1 MRKRIKYFFG
11 LVILVL
17 GVWMS
22 VSMYMGLLN
31 PGTFFAVTIVVVL
44 IAIPVSPV
52 IRRASYKI
60 WVSIGLITLVVLFIP
75 TFDFMKILIISFSL
89 IITALLINSNLQV
102 SKKRRGSIVGKSDG
116 LQEQPKNPAIMSI
129 IIPAL
134 SMLLPAK
141 AFHSFY
147 WFMVW
152 DSTTDSLDWLWL
164 PIPVLALIFS
174 SLLLYFLLPGRT
186 KPAGFLYL
194 MMIPAMIGVFN
205 LAEQI
210 DFRQLTNQRAE
221 HVSRLIENYQTK
233 VGYYPENLQE
243 LTPWYLFSLKG
254 PVIIYGENWCYDSG
268 EDYYR
273 LGYIN
278 REHWSSPNLIGQ
290 IHKSKG
296 QFTSLNRMCE
306 KEANA
311 LMAQDPHGYWT
322 FEESDMLVGKKE

>member
-1 MRKRIKYFFG
+1 
-11 LVILVL
+11 
-17 GVWMS
+17 
-22 VSMYMGLLN
+22 
-31 PGTFFAVTIVVVL
+31 
-44 IAIPVSPV
+44 
-52 IRRASYKI
+52 
-60 WVSIGLITLVVLFIP
+60 
-75 TFDFMKILIISFSL
+75 
-89 IITALLINSNLQV
+89 
-102 SKKRRGSIVGKSDG
+102 
-116 LQEQPKNPAIMSI
+116 
-129 IIPAL
+129 
-134 SMLLPAK
+134 
-141 AFHSFY
+141 
-147 WFMVW
+147 
-152 DSTTDSLDWLWL
+152 
-164 PIPVLALIFS
+164 
-174 SLLLYFLLPGRT
+174 
-186 KPAGFLYL
+186 

-296 QFTSLNRMCE
+296 QITSLNRMCE